1 MSEVLSP
8 GVAYGCFE
16 LLHLLSQAPMPVTAA
31 RTLGKLGVVSA
42 KRVTDC
48 SLLLGWTEVNDAGL
62 LAPTLRGQSVSAMP
76 RTEER
81 LRQSLMD
88 LVSATDPPWVQNARF
103 GRRRVLQYA
112 PPEIAQICQEA
123 GLADASTPEV
133 VAFWDALAARAR
145 GLHDVRLNE
154 TGRDGER
161 LTLRYEEIRTGRAP
175 RWVALDSNEDGYD
188 VLSSLNAENRAPVC
202 IEVKASQ
209 LGRHGSFYLTRHE
222 WESAESFLHF
232 QMHLWDLSGLHPRL
246 AVLDIGSVASHLP
259 SDCGAGR
266 WDVTCVPFRAFTDR
280 FDDAVIGF

>member
-16 LLHLLSQAPMPVTAA
+16 LLRLLDQTPMPVTAA

-48 SLLLGWTEVNDAGL
+48 SMLLGWTEVNDAGL
-62 LAPTLRGQSVSAMP
+62 LAPTLRGQAVSAMP

-81 LRQSLMD
+81 LRQALMD
-88 LVSATDPPWVQNARF
+88 MVSAIDPPWVQNARF

-123 GLADASTPEV
+123 GLADGSTPDV
-133 VAFWDALAARAR
+133 VAFWDALAAQAR
-145 GLHDVRLNE
+145 GLHDAWLNE
-154 TGRDGER
+154 TGRTGER
-161 LTLRYEEIRTGRAP
+161 LTLRYEEIRTGRTP

-188 VLSSLNAENRAPVC
+188 VLSSLNAEDRMPVC

-209 LGRHGSFYLTRHE
+209 LGLNGSFYLTRHE
-222 WESAESFLHF
+222 WEAAESFLHYLV
-232 QMHLWDLSGLHPRL
+232 HLWDLSDATPRL
-246 AVLDIGSVASHLP
+246 AVLTLGSVAQHLP
-259 SDCGAGR
+259 IDHGNGR
-266 WDVTCVPFRAFTDR
+266 WDVACVPFGTFTDH
-280 FDDAVIGF
+280 FIAVL

>member
-1 MSEVLSP
+1 MGEALSP

-16 LLHLLSQAPMPVTAA
+16 LLRLLDQTPMPVTAA
-31 RTLGKLGVVSA
+31 RALGKLGVVSA

-48 SLLLGWTEVNDAGL
+48 SMLLGWTEVNDSGL
-62 LAPTLRGQSVSAMP
+62 LTPTLRGQAVSAMA

-81 LRQSLMD
+81 LREALMD

-112 PPEIAQICQEA
+112 PAEIAQICQEA
-123 GLADASTPEV
+123 GLAEASTPEV

-154 TGRDGER
+154 TGRAGER
-161 LTLRYEEIRTGRAP
+161 LTLRYEEQRTGRIP

-188 VLSSLNAENRAPVC
+188 VLSSLDAENRAPVC

-209 LGRHGSFYLTRHE
+209 LGLYGSFYLTRHE
-222 WESAESFLHF
+222 WESAESFIHF
-232 QMHLWDLSGLHPRL
+232 RVHLWDLSDAAPRL
-246 AVLDIGSVASHLP
+246 AVLDIGSVAPHMP
-259 SDCGAGR
+259 SDCGSGR
-266 WDVTCVPFRAFTDR
+266 WEIACVPFGSFWDHFVSVT
-280 FDDAVIGF
+280 